1 MKPLLWFAGMAFA
14 VGAQAAPQEPLWAMV
29 KKEQP
34 VAVETLRDL
43 VNIESG
49 SRDKEG
55 LDRLAAFLG
64 ERLVALGGKIEYYE
78 PTPADTHRL
87 YDTPNE
93 LGKVVIARF
102 AGTGTRRIMLLAH
115 MDTVYAH
122 GTLGKRPYRVEGSR
136 AYGPG
141 IADDKSGVAVILHT
155 LSLLE
160 ALDFRDYGALT
171 VVINGD
177 EELSSPGTRKLIQS
191 IGAEHEFVFSCEPT
205 STKHDEIAL
214 ATSGIGSASLTVRG
228 KSAHAG
234 VNPEL
239 GRNAIIE
246 LAHQLL
252 QTNDLSDAE
261 RGIKFNWTLSSGGN
275 TRNVIAELATASAD
289 VRVRRL
295 SDFDVIEKRF
305 RDRVQSKLIPDT
317 HVEAGFERRR
327 APLEVTEASR
337 ALAKK
342 AQGIY
347 AEMGRSLL
355 VDETGN
361 GVGTDAAFA
370 AGSGEPA
377 TAEGFGLAGY
387 GYHSSEEEYVDLD
400 SIEPRLYLLTRLIM
414 DTARGR

>member
-1 MKPLLWFAGMAFA
+1 MKSLLCFAGLAFA
-14 VGAQAAPQEPLWAMV
+14 VSTQAAPQEPLWAMV
-29 KKEQP
+29 QKEKP
-34 VAVETLRDL
+34 AVVETLRDL

-55 LDRLAAFLG
+55 LDRLAALIS
-64 ERLVALGGKIEYYE
+64 ERLAALGGKIEYYE
-78 PTPADTHRL
+78 PTPADTYRL

-93 LGKVVIARF
+93 LGRAVIAHF
-102 AGTGTRRIMLLAH
+102 AGSGTRRIMLLAH
-115 MDTVYAH
+115 MDTVYTH
-122 GTLGKRPYRVEGSR
+122 GTLAKRPFRVEGSR

-141 IADDKSGVAVILHT
+141 IADDKSGVAMILHT
-155 LSLLE
+155 LSLLR
-160 ALDFRDYGALT
+160 ALDFRDYGTLT

-177 EELSSPGTRKLIQS
+177 EELSSPGTRKLIQT
-191 IGAEHEFVFSCEPT
+191 IGAEHEFVFSCEPALI
-205 STKHDEIAL
+205 KHDGIAL

-228 KSAHAG
+228 RSAHAG

-246 LAHQLL
+246 LAHQML

-261 RGIKFNWTLSSGGN
+261 RGIKFNWTLSNGGN
-275 TRNVIAELATASAD
+275 TRNVIPELATASAD
-289 VRVRRL
+289 VRVRRP
-295 SDFDVIEKRF
+295 SDFEVIEKRF
-305 RDRVQSKLIPDT
+305 RDRVQNKLIPDT

-347 AEMGRSLL
+347 AEIGRSLS
-355 VDETGN
+355 VDESGN
-361 GVGTDAAFA
+361 GGGTDAAFA
-370 AGSGEPA
+370 AASGKPA
-377 TAEGFGLAGY
+377 TAESFGLAGY

-400 SIEPRLYLLTRLIM
+400 SVEPRLYLLTRLIM